1 MSVRRV
7 KVYLEVDGTDM
18 YPRVAD
24 YVKRISFSD
33 DAKEKTKSRL
43 SITFADPDGKF
54 SDDPSFMRAGTVIN
68 AGLVVREGDKTSR
81 VPFGRFSVTRC
92 SGSRLRELEV
102 SAVSYVP
109 DRSKLRVVQNKH
121 FENVSIKDVLS
132 SLITSAGFQPVLDG
146 VPELVYDRIDVKNQ
160 SIEDFIKDVAFRLG
174 LEFFVKGD
182 KVIVGTLKSAP
193 EVEIDINKPPVI
205 DMSYELDTRKSYS
218 KIVVKYHKFEENKTL
233 EYEHETGLPGE
244 VYYHVERVGSI
255 EEAKEVAKGLA
266 RKLNQRTGS
275 VRLVC
280 KGFPIWA
287 GNRVILKGVK
297 RFEGRYLVERA
308 THNVDSSAEWRTELE
323 LKLALS

>member
-7 KVYLEVDGTDM
+7 KVYLEVEGTDI
-18 YPRVAD
+18 YYQVAD

-43 SITFADPDGKF
+43 SISFADPDGRF
-54 SDDPSFMRAGTVIN
+54 SDDPSFMPSGAVVN
-68 AGLVVREGDKTSR
+68 AGLIVRDGDKTLR

-92 SGSRLRELEV
+92 AGSRFKELEV

-109 DRSKLRVVQNKH
+109 DRSKLRVIQNKH
-121 FENVSIKDVLS
+121 FEDVSVKDVLS

-146 VPELVYDRIDVKNQ
+146 VPDLVYDRIDVKNQ
-160 SIEDFIKDVAFRLG
+160 SIEDFIRDTAFKLG

-205 DMSYELDTRKSYS
+205 NMSYELNTRKSYS
-218 KIVVKYHKFEENKTL
+218 KIVIKYHKFEENKTL

-266 RKLNQRTGS
+266 RKLNQRAGN
-275 VRLVC
+275 VRLSC
-280 KGFPIWA
+280 KGFPVWA
-287 GNRVILKGVK
+287 GNKVILKGVK

-308 THNVDSSAEWRTELE
+308 THNIDPSSGWRTDLE